1 MRVLGIIAVAVL
13 LFAGAVAY
21 ALHRPGVPHGYCGL
35 EFAGLTPA
43 AAARTPLLAKGGALV
58 LVVDADSPAAR
69 AGIRPGQVV
78 ARIDGTV
85 VTSARQA
92 SDLVKAHHAGDRMAL
107 TLFDIT
113 EGEVKPHTLVL
124 TFAAAPETPNKF
136 SVRPPRTLAKEFFYP
151 PGMAAN
157 AAWSRRLARGAF
169 IRPRALA
176 GIGDGHCNGFT
187 PEDQV
192 WDVRGHAG
200 DDSMFHIAAH
210 QGFQH
215 ALYQSGA
222 LNGADPKAHIA
233 ALLEKEFG
241 AAPQLTRAPDQPY
254 GFTLLDF
261 GNLRGAAG
269 FVLYRVTAG
278 RIALWAAG
286 MPGADIAWAR
296 PLVGAV
302 ALSLHCHA
310 PGAPPPMPRPAALQ
324 ATSVSQACI
333 DGACREG
340 DFAGAYMS
348 TLKLGYVHGL
358 DGMNYLVNP
367 RRDLWQ
373 SGAEG
378 PGFYHQIGGENEK
391 LEPGRTN

>member
-1 MRVLGIIAVAVL
+1 MRVPWIIAAAIL
-13 LFAGAVAY
+13 LFAGAVVY
-21 ALHRPGVPHGYCGL
+21 ALHRPAPPHGYSGL

-43 AAARTPLLAKGGALV
+43 AAARTPLLARGGALV
-58 LVVDADSPAAR
+58 LAVDADSPAAR
-69 AGIRPGQVV
+69 AGIKPGQVL
-78 ARIDGTV
+78 ARIDGAN

-92 SDLVKAHHAGDRMAL
+92 SELVKGHRAGDRVAL

-113 EGEVKPHTLVL
+113 EGEVKPHTVALR
-124 TFAAAPETPNKF
+124 FAAAADTPNKF

-151 PGMAAN
+151 PGIAAN

-169 IRPRALA
+169 IRPRELA

-192 WDVRGHAG
+192 WEVRGHAR
-200 DDSMFHIAAH
+200 DDSLFHIAAH

-215 ALYQSGA
+215 ALYQSAA
-222 LNGADPKAHIA
+222 LNGADPKAYVA
-233 ALLEKEFG
+233 ALLEKTFG
-241 AAPQLTRAPDQPY
+241 AAPQLTPAPPQPY
-254 GFTLLDF
+254 GFTLMDF

-269 FVLYRVTAG
+269 FVLYRVRAG
-278 RIALWAAG
+278 RIALWVAA

-310 PGAPPPMPRPAALQ
+310 PGAPPPAPRPATLA

-333 DGACREG
+333 DGACGEG
-340 DFAGAYMS
+340 DFAGAYMA
-348 TLKLGYVHGL
+348 TLKMGYVHGL